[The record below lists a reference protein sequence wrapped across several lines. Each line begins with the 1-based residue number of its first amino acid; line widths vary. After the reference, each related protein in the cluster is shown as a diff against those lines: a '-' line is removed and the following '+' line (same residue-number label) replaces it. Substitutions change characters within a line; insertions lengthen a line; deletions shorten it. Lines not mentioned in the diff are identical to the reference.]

1 MKITKKD
8 NFTIL
13 VPTEKEFLCSIEDKS
28 RFDRET
34 EEESKKPEEYRQE
47 IAPIY
52 KFKEAYIPESRTIED
67 CEKEFIEIDRTMDK
81 SRLVT
86 KTM

>member
-1 MKITKKD
+1 MKITKKN

-13 VPTEKEFLCSIEDKS
+13 VPTEKEKFLCSIEDKS

-67 CEKEFIEIDRTMDK
+67 CEKEFIEID
-81 SRLVT
+81 
-86 KTM
+86 

>member
-1 MKITKKD
+1 MKTTKKD

-52 KFKEAYIPESRTIED
+52 KFKEAYVPEGKTVDDYVSI
-67 CEKEFIEIDRTMDK
+67 FMEIA
-81 SRLVT
+81 
-86 KTM
+86 

>member
-1 MKITKKD
+1 MKIAKKD

-28 RFDRET
+28 RFDIET

-52 KFKEAYIPESRTIED
+52 KFKEAYVPEGKTVDDYVSI
-67 CEKEFIEIDRTMDK
+67 FMEIA
-81 SRLVT
+81 
-86 KTM
+86 

>member
-1 MKITKKD
+1 MKIAKKD

-13 VPTEKEFLCSIEDKS
+13 VPTEKEKFLCSIEDKS

-52 KFKEAYIPESRTIED
+52 KFKEAYIPESRTVED
-67 CEKEFIEIDRTMDK
+67 CEKEFIEID
-81 SRLVT
+81 
-86 KTM
+86 

>member
-13 VPTEKEFLCSIEDKS
+13 VPTEKEKFLCSIEDKS

-52 KFKEAYIPESRTIED
+52 KFKEAYVPESRTVED
-67 CEKEFIEIDRTMDK
+67 CEKEFIEID
-81 SRLVT
+81 
-86 KTM
+86 

>member
-1 MKITKKD
+1 MKIAKKD

-28 RFDRET
+28 RFDREA

-52 KFKEAYIPESRTIED
+52 KFKEAYVPEGKTVDDYVSI
-67 CEKEFIEIDRTMDK
+67 FMEIA
-81 SRLVT
+81 
-86 KTM
+86 

>member
-1 MKITKKD
+1 MKIAKKN

-34 EEESKKPEEYRQE
+34 EEESKKPIEERKE
-47 IAPIY
+47 VAPIY
-52 KFKEAYIPESRTIED
+52 KFKEAYVPEGKTVDDYVSI
-67 CEKEFIEIDRTMDK
+67 FMEIA
-81 SRLVT
+81 
-86 KTM
+86 

>member
-8 NFTIL
+8 NFTLL

-52 KFKEAYIPESRTIED
+52 KFKEAYVPEGKTVDDYVSI
-67 CEKEFIEIDRTMDK
+67 FMEIA
-81 SRLVT
+81 
-86 KTM
+86 

>member
-13 VPTEKEFLCSIEDKS
+13 VPTEKQLLCSIEDKN
-28 RFDRET
+28 RVDKET
-34 EEESKKPEEYRQE
+34 EEESKKPEVYRQE
-47 IAPIY
+47 VAPIY

-67 CEKEFIEIDRTMDK
+67 CEKEFIEID
-81 SRLVT
+81 
-86 KTM
+86 

>member
-1 MKITKKD
+1 MKTAKKD

-13 VPTEKEFLCSIEDKS
+13 VPTEKEFLCSIEDKN

-52 KFKEAYIPESRTIED
+52 KFKEAYVPEGKTVDDYVSI
-67 CEKEFIEIDRTMDK
+67 FMEIA
-81 SRLVT
+81 
-86 KTM
+86 

>member
-67 CEKEFIEIDRTMDK
+67 CEKEFVEID
-81 SRLVT
+81 
-86 KTM
+86 

>member
-13 VPTEKEFLCSIEDKS
+13 VPTEKEKFLCSIEDKS

-52 KFKEAYIPESRTIED
+52 KFKEAYIPESRTVED
-67 CEKEFIEIDRTMDK
+67 CEKEFIEID
-81 SRLVT
+81 
-86 KTM
+86 

>member
-1 MKITKKD
+1 MKIAKKD

-52 KFKEAYIPESRTIED
+52 KFKEAYVPEGKTVDDYVSI
-67 CEKEFIEIDRTMDK
+67 FMEIA
-81 SRLVT
+81 
-86 KTM
+86 

>member
-52 KFKEAYIPESRTIED
+52 KFKEAYVPEGKTVDDYVSI
-67 CEKEFIEIDRTMDK
+67 FMEIA
-81 SRLVT
+81 
-86 KTM
+86 

>member
-1 MKITKKD
+1 MKIAKKN

-13 VPTEKEFLCSIEDKS
+13 VPTEKQFLCSIEDKS

-52 KFKEAYIPESRTIED
+52 KFKEAYVPEGKTVDDYVSI
-67 CEKEFIEIDRTMDK
+67 FMEIA
-81 SRLVT
+81 
-86 KTM
+86 